1 MVFWPRPS
9 HCSNTFVGE
18 FFPRLTPIDVEAGLE
33 TGISYNELV
42 TICLRCLL
50 FVWTSDLNKIK
61 LQKVVSNAL
70 WSSLTAQ
77 IVKFESP
84 NSLILNIF

>member
-1 MVFWPRPS
+1 MGFWPHPS
-9 HCSNTFVGE
+9 HFSNTFVGE
-18 FFPRLTPIDVEAGLE
+18 LFPRLTPINVEAGLK
-33 TGISYNELV
+33 TGILYNELV

-61 LQKVVSNAL
+61 LQKAVSNAL
-70 WSSLTAQ
+70 WSSLTEQ

-84 NSLILNIF
+84 NNLILNIF